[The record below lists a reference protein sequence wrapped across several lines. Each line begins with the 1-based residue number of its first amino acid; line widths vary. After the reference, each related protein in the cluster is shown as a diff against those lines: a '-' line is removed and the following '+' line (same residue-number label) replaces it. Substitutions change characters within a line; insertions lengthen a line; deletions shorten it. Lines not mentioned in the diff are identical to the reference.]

1 VAEDN
6 GIFTLSLFDSGGKYS
21 FLTVRALAL
30 QANKERPF
38 GLVLLTTF
46 DATSR
51 VIAHQD
57 VPISSVVRQAEHL
70 GISLLGVPMQRGSSE
85 SYVSRI
91 RRALDVI
98 EKKIGSKV
106 TALAFG
112 DLHLDLIRNWRED
125 RLGSMGYEMLYP
137 LWKVTYNG
145 LDRRL
150 KESQVPCIVSASER
164 DEIAVEEVYG
174 PGLADRLPA
183 LDVDLFSKNGE
194 FHTLPNVWKVDRD
207 IALGVTPLCGRMET
221 RPVVLLQNKI
231 TTKTLYRTYILHH
244 VPAFLQ
250 ETRGTPFGPL
260 IDSRIRM
267 FCVMHRRAHVQS
279 LCFGKI
285 QHACGGR
292 QTDSKHDNAHHW
304 IRCCIHQDKRTQRG
318 G

>member
-1 VAEDN
+1 
-6 GIFTLSLFDSGGKYS
+6 
-21 FLTVRALAL
+21 
-30 QANKERPF
+30 
-38 GLVLLTTF
+38 
-46 DATSR
+46 
-51 VIAHQD
+51 
-57 VPISSVVRQAEHL
+57 
-70 GISLLGVPMQRGSSE
+70 
-85 SYVSRI
+85 VSRI

-183 LDVDLFSKNGE
+183 LDVDLFGENGE
-194 FHTLPNVWKVDRD
+194 FHTLPKVWKVDRD

-244 VPAFLQ
+244 VHVGFL
-250 ETRGTPFGPL
+250 TR
-260 IDSRIRM
+260 
-267 FCVMHRRAHVQS
+267 
-279 LCFGKI
+279 
-285 QHACGGR
+285 
-292 QTDSKHDNAHHW
+292 N
-304 IRCCIHQDKRTQRG
+304 KRNSVRTLNR
-318 G
+318 